1 MSAHP
6 TDENW
11 IGRRVARL
19 RRERGWTLAV
29 LGSRVGLSTTQLSRI
44 ESGGRQSSVG
54 TLIELARAFGLTLS
68 ELVAEEPSGRFHVVR
83 TSEHVPRD
91 TVNGAMTTLSG
102 DYPGLAAVLLTIPPT
117 SHAPEARHD
126 GEEWLYLLQGSVE
139 VTVGDEGVPL
149 EPGDALH
156 FSSST
161 THTVRSVGDAPA
173 RVLLVS
179 TNPHSRDDRRP
190 HPRGGVDT

>member
-1 MSAHP
+1 
-6 TDENW
+6 
-11 IGRRVARL
+11 
-19 RRERGWTLAV
+19 
-29 LGSRVGLSTTQLSRI
+29 
-44 ESGGRQSSVG
+44 
-54 TLIELARAFGLTLS
+54 
-68 ELVAEEPSGRFHVVR
+68 
-83 TSEHVPRD
+83 
-91 TVNGAMTTLSG
+91 MTTLSG

-161 THTVRSVGDAPA
+161 THTVCSVGDAPA
-173 RVLLVS
+173 GPVTYADVNYRRVLA
-179 TNPHSRDDRRP
+179 NAIRWAADPGSRAA
-190 HPRGGVDT
+190 G